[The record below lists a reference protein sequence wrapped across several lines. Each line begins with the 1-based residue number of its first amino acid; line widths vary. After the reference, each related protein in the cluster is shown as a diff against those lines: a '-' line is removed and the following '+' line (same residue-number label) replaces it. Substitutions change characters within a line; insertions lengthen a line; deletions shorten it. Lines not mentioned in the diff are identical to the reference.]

1 MYNFQQCWNAACYCP
16 TLMPSNVTIKLH
28 FRNEKWYYMP
38 WTILQQH
45 QYTVYTKLDWLIIFL
60 PKSKPFKNTP
70 KLTLK
75 TKRDT
80 FKMFTADEQFCIAN
94 SVSFH
99 EYHLKPVRHYKETK
113 DVPQQRRL
121 WRATDNWKVASHSL

>member
-1 MYNFQQCWNAACYCP
+1 MILYAMN
-16 TLMPSNVTIKLH
+16 
-28 FRNEKWYYMP
+28 
-38 WTILQQH
+38 ILQQL

-75 TKRDT
+75 TKSDT

-99 EYHLKPVRHYKETK
+99 EYHLQPVRYYKETK

-121 WRATDNWKVASHSL
+121 WRATDN